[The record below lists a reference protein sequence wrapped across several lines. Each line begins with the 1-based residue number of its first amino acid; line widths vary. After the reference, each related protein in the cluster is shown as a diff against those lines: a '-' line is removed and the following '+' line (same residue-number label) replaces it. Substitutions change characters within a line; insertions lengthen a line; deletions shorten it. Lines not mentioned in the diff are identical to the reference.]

1 MTSPKLSRMYDDRRT
16 CLQAAY
22 DVCPGLEAVVKAAI
36 QINTFAWSSMT
47 ADCNEARDEA
57 NERLADL
64 KAALAELE
72 KAK

>member
-1 MTSPKLSRMYDDRRT
+1 MTSPYLDKLTRSR
-16 CLQAAY
+16 LQAAY
-22 DVCPGLEAVVKAAI
+22 DVCPGLEGVVKAAV

-57 NERLADL
+57 NERLAEL
-64 KAALAELE
+64 KSALSELE